1 MRAGPFA
8 VICILLIASA
18 AFAAEPMA
26 PRDIQATFFNG
37 QSFTA
42 STLDGTKFKMTFTPD
57 GKMIRE
63 PLAHTGYKNA
73 GTWKLDAKGFC
84 TTWQH
89 AKPTCL
95 PSFQTA
101 RIDGRFKNAQPQL
114 QPQLQCG
121 PNSDVIVGSLQSPLN
136 QSPVAPQP
144 SRGTPPYLPKSVTQ
158 NSASSTPTTTPPTVT
173 INGDNPASIIV
184 GDSYADLG
192 VTVTDTGPGQA
203 GDTNLGYETFLN
215 GTLVSNILL
224 DTSQVATDTIN

>member
-63 PLAHTGYKNA
+63 PLAHSGYQNA

-84 TTWQH
+84 TTWKL
-89 AKPTCL
+89 AKPTC
-95 PSFQTA
+95 FTV
-101 RIDGRFKNAQPQL
+101 I
-114 QPQLQCG
+114 
-121 PNSDVIVGSLQSPLN
+121 PNGEN
-136 QSPVAPQP
+136 
-144 SRGTPPYLPKSVTQ
+144 RWSVQ
-158 NSASSTPTTTPPTVT
+158 KRATTIATT
-173 INGDNPASIIV
+173 IAVWSK
-184 GDSYADLG
+184 
-192 VTVTDTGPGQA
+192 
-203 GDTNLGYETFLN
+203 
-215 GTLVSNILL
+215 
-224 DTSQVATDTIN
+224 